1 MDYEEHKRE
10 IKGDIEGLKE
20 DLFSITNNE
29 LIEAYKAEILNKS
42 LELED
47 IKLRIMLVCYN
58 LRFVK

>member
-10 IKGDIEGLKE
+10 IQGDLEGLKE

-47 IKLRIMLVCYN
+47 IKLRIMYLSEN
-58 LRFVK
+58 